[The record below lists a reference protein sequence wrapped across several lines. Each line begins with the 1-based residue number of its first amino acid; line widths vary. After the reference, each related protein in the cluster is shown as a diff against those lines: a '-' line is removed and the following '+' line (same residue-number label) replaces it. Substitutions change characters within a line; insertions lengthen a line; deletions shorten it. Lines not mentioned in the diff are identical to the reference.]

1 MNRKWIGNESP
12 ILSYSTPI
20 QFSQV
25 PSPEVSQSSILQQ
38 VSVLQKTNARLQR
51 LLSMSAKIS
60 FILLFGFI
68 CCCKAPTPF
77 FSQRALVQTGAP
89 VFFPTSQPSPK
100 PTPEPTPYY
109 GCVCCLDSNVHGD
122 NREACYSNPPDDPD
136 YCVYCC
142 GYPASDINDDL
153 GSPKDCALE
162 AEKNL
167 RKIGMTKI
175 CSCK

>member
-1 MNRKWIGNESP
+1 
-12 ILSYSTPI
+12 
-20 QFSQV
+20 
-25 PSPEVSQSSILQQ
+25 
-38 VSVLQKTNARLQR
+38 
-51 LLSMSAKIS
+51 MSEKIS
-60 FILLFGFI
+60 LFILFGFI
-68 CCCKAPTPF
+68 CCCKAPSPSF
-77 FSQRALVQTGAP
+77 PQRALIQTEAP
-89 VFFPTSQPSPK
+89 VFFPTAQPSPK

-122 NREACYSNPPDDPD
+122 NREACYSNPPEDPD
-136 YCVYCC
+136 FCVYCC

-175 CSCK
+175 CSCKHIQDTGACLIYITKNFIF